1 MTNTINCAKI
11 WNPDFYF
18 KKEPGYE
25 EMKRELVKLLQGANL
40 VPTNIELST
49 FGSTIAYNDRNIKLL
64 RDAMIYNL
72 NLLLKRI
79 NNALYVENVRC
90 YYGKITFDIAG
101 YEYLKVD

>member
-1 MTNTINCAKI
+1 MINCSKI
-11 WNPDFYF
+11 WNPDFYLQ
-18 KKEPGYE
+18 KEPGYE

-49 FGSTIAYNDRNIKLL
+49 FGSTIAYSDKSIKLL
-64 RDAMIYNL
+64 KDTMIYNL

-90 YYGKITFDIAG
+90 YGGKITFDIAG
-101 YEYLKVD
+101 YEYLKKLI